1 MASSAYALVT
11 GASSGIGACFARA
24 LAARGH
30 NLVLVARST
39 SKLQELVRHLA
50 SACSVHAEPTS
61 LDLSEAGAATRLA
74 ATLRE
79 RGLAIDLLVNN
90 AGFGARG
97 RFWELPLDRQAAM
110 LRLNVQA
117 VVELTH
123 LLLPPMIEA
132 RRGAIITVSST
143 AGFQAVP
150 YTSVYGAT
158 KAFLTS
164 FSEGLAEEL
173 RPYGITVVTLCP
185 GGTRTN
191 FHVASNYGRPPL
203 PGGMQNPEAVVR
215 AALAA
220 LDRGGGTVVPGVMN
234 KLALVSQRL
243 IPRRLVAKVTA
254 RIFFPE

>member
-11 GASSGIGACFARA
+11 GASSGIGECFARQ
-24 LAARGH
+24 LAARGR
-30 NLVLVARST
+30 NLVLVARSRDR
-39 SKLQELVRHLA
+39 LQELATHLG
-50 SACSVHAEPTS
+50 SLCNVHVEPREV
-61 LDLSEAGAATRLA
+61 DLSETGAAARLA

-79 RGLAIDLLVNN
+79 RAFAIDLLVNN

-97 RFWELPLDRQAAM
+97 RLWELPLDRQAAM
-110 LRLNVQA
+110 MRLNVQA

-123 LLLPPMIEA
+123 LLLPPMIAA
-132 RRGAIITVSST
+132 RRGAIINVSST

-158 KAFLTS
+158 KAFVTS

-173 RPYGITVVTLCP
+173 RPYGIRVVTLCP

-203 PGGMQNPEAVVR
+203 PGGMQDPESVVA
-215 AALAA
+215 AALRA
-220 LDRGGGTVVPGVMN
+220 LDRGGGTIVPGLLN
-234 KLALVSQRL
+234 KLGLVSQRL
-243 IPRRLVAKVTA
+243 VPRRLVTKVTA
-254 RIFFPE
+254 RVFFPG